1 MKKFPNF
8 ELATVSLLGSMKYV
22 SQLVHTEK
30 WQGVDITQRPEM
42 ATYELLNY
50 SLQVPVLTED
60 LGELG
65 RDIKPNLPWAD
76 DHFLERVC
84 GYPLNPGTEWENWPY
99 GKSAAKFLENGI
111 FNHSYAERYWPRYA
125 GKVPPSKK
133 GNAGDLPI
141 GEENPNRGIRQD
153 YGDLDDVVTQ
163 LVKEPLTRQAYLP
176 MFFPEDTGGA
186 AGGRVPCS
194 LGYHFMM
201 RNGFLHVVYQ
211 LRSCDLV
218 RHFRDDCYLTVRL
231 LLWVL
236 DECRKQDPS
245 WNNVKPG
252 IYTMHITSLHM
263 FKGDFQPTFG
273 TPREG

>member
-8 ELATVSLLGSMKYV
+8 ELATVSLLGSMRYV

-76 DHFLERVC
+76 DHFMERVC

-99 GKSAAKFLENGI
+99 GKSAAKFLDKGI

-125 GKVPPSKK
+125 GKVPPSAK
-133 GNAGDLPI
+133 GGRGDLPL
-141 GEENPNRGIRQD
+141 GEGPNRGIRQD

-273 TPREG
+273 SPR